1 MISVRGGDIDLN
13 PDEWIEAIH
22 SPWTRRF
29 GHRPLGGPG
38 RGAACS
44 QRESIPGATA
54 LSDGGRVGDIGRN
67 AAIRGHAFDLAVIG
81 FRDAIASQRQK
92 LLTQAPPPQSRPQP
106 QQETQ
111 RRPTPPRETNE
122 APASRPP
129 APEATQAKLV
139 RAEKTEPE
147 KQKQSSEAQ
156 PVASQPAEQTPEQP
170 NLAEAVAQYVALGG
184 PLGGGFAAPPVDTN
198 VPGDDWTAAF
208 RERVGACS
216 KQPEGVEPSDKVI
229 IKIRVSFNRDGTV
242 ASPPRLLV
250 PAPSAKQQAMMESAA
265 DALERCQPFTML
277 PPEKYKQWKT
287 MVFYVTPLFSPW

>member
-1 MISVRGGDIDLN
+1 MNGLKRYIRPELVVSAIGHLGTLIVGLFLVSAN
-13 PDEWIEAIH
+13 PSQAPRPEAMVVEVVTSDEMPRFEGTPSTLRSSGSETP
-22 SPWTRRF
+22 SPAN
-29 GHRPLGGPG
+29 GKN
-38 RGAACS
+38 S
-44 QRESIPGATA
+44 
-54 LSDGGRVGDIGRN
+54 
-67 AAIRGHAFDLAVIG
+67 
-81 FRDAIASQRQK
+81 
-92 LLTQAPPPQSRPQP
+92 LTQAPPPQSRPQP

-111 RRPTPPRETNE
+111 QHPNPPRRAQE
-122 APASRPP
+122 APAPRPP
-129 APEATQAKLV
+129 APEATQAELV

-147 KQKQSSEAQ
+147 KQKQSSEQ
-156 PVASQPAEQTPEQP
+156 QPASPPTEQTPEQP
-170 NLAEAVAQYVALGG
+170 NIAQAVAQYVALGG

>member
-1 MISVRGGDIDLN
+1 MNGLKRYIRPGLVVSAIGHLGTLIVGLFLVSANPSQAPRPEAMVVEVVT
-13 PDEWIEAIH
+13 PDEMPRFEGTPSTLRSSGSETP
-22 SPWTRRF
+22 SPAN
-29 GHRPLGGPG
+29 GKN
-38 RGAACS
+38 S
-44 QRESIPGATA
+44 
-54 LSDGGRVGDIGRN
+54 
-67 AAIRGHAFDLAVIG
+67 
-81 FRDAIASQRQK
+81 
-92 LLTQAPPPQSRPQP
+92 LTQAPPPQSRPQP

-111 RRPTPPRETNE
+111 QHPNPPRRAQE
-122 APASRPP
+122 APAPRPP
-129 APEATQAKLV
+129 APEATQAELV

-147 KQKQSSEAQ
+147 KQKQSSEQ
-156 PVASQPAEQTPEQP
+156 QPASPPTEQTPEQP
-170 NLAEAVAQYVALGG
+170 NIAQAVAQYVALGG

>member
-1 MISVRGGDIDLN
+1 MNGLKRYIRPGLVVSAIGHLGALVVGLLVVSANPFQVPRPEAMVVEVVT
-13 PDEWIEAIH
+13 PDEIPRFEGTPSTLRSSGSETP
-22 SPWTRRF
+22 SPAN
-29 GHRPLGGPG
+29 GKGP
-38 RGAACS
+38 
-44 QRESIPGATA
+44 
-54 LSDGGRVGDIGRN
+54 V
-67 AAIRGHAFDLAVIG
+67 
-81 FRDAIASQRQK
+81 
-92 LLTQAPPPQSRPQP
+92 TQAPPPQSRPQP

-111 RRPTPPRETNE
+111 QHPNPPRRAQE
-122 APASRPP
+122 APAPRPP
-129 APEATQAKLV
+129 APEATQAELV

-147 KQKQSSEAQ
+147 KQKQSSEQ
-156 PVASQPAEQTPEQP
+156 QPASPPKEQTPEQP
-170 NLAEAVAQYVALGG
+170 NIAQAVAQYVALGG

-198 VPGDDWTAAF
+198 VPSDDWTVPF

-216 KQPEGVEPSDKVI
+216 KRPEGVEPSDKVI

-277 PPEKYKQWKT
+277 PPEKYKKWKT